1 MIQINNLYKT
11 VKVNNQ
17 PLDILKDI
25 NLTINDGDFWVIT
38 GESGSGKSTLLN
50 IMAGIDD
57 YQKGQYL
64 FKGQLIEKEKQ
75 RFNLRRNDLS
85 MIVQNFA
92 LLPEMSALNNILLAK
107 KDKKL
112 ALALLKKFHL
122 LYLKDKKVKLLS
134 GGEKQRIA
142 IIRSLIKQPTI
153 LLADEPTG
161 ALDSDN
167 SLQLFDLFTQLN
179 QNGLTII
186 VVTHNQE
193 LVKYGN
199 HHAIMCDGK
208 LSIAY

>member
-25 NLTINDGDFWVIT
+25 KLTINDGDFWVIT

-64 FKGQLIEKEKQ
+64 FNGELIEKEKQ

-92 LLPEMSALNNILLAK
+92 LLPDMSALNNILLAK

-112 ALALLKKFHL
+112 SLALLKKFNL
-122 LYLKDKKVKLLS
+122 MYLKDKKVKLLS

-142 IIRSLIKQPTI
+142 IIRSLVKQPTI

-167 SLQLFDLFTQLN
+167 SLQMFDLFTQLN

-193 LVKYGN
+193 LVT
-199 HHAIMCDGK
+199 M
-208 LSIAY
+208 